1 MPDEKGS
8 QTADAPDT
16 SLHAYGDGRED
27 DAEAGSRG
35 VTGDQGTGDE
45 ASYQEGGHDDADAS
59 GDVPAAPTGE
69 HDAAGAHTGSGAGA
83 ADPDGAAGDGG
94 RSDDDDYI
102 DPESPGRAE
111 ASRPPRGVP
120 PA

>member
-1 MPDEKGS
+1 VPDEEGT
-8 QTADAPDT
+8 QTADVAET

-27 DAEAGSRG
+27 DADPGSRG
-35 VTGDQGTGDE
+35 ITGDQGTGDE
-45 ASYQEGGHDDADAS
+45 ASYQDGGHDGETAS
-59 GDVPAAPTGE
+59 GSTPSATAVQDAP
-69 HDAAGAHTGSGAGA
+69 GADTGSGAGA

-94 RSDDDDYI
+94 RSDSDDLI

-111 ASRPPRGVP
+111 ASRPPRGAP

>member
-1 MPDEKGS
+1 MPDEEGT

-16 SLHAYGDGRED
+16 SLHAYGDGREE
-27 DAEAGSRG
+27 DADPGSRG
-35 VTGDQGTGDE
+35 ITGDQGTGDE
-45 ASYQEGGHDDADAS
+45 ASYQEGGHDDADAA

-69 HDAAGAHTGSGAGA
+69 HDAAGADTGAGAGA

-94 RSDDDDYI
+94 RSDDDAYV
-102 DPESPGRAE
+102 DPESAARAD
-111 ASRPPRGVP
+111 ASRPPRGVA